1 MSIKSALLSAATVGL
16 AAGAALSSTALA
28 GDKKSAGGDEKCWGA
43 NSCKGTAKCGVGKAD
58 IEATKAAFGEK
69 FAASK
74 THDCAGSNECGASSG
89 QLNWI
94 SVPKGTCVKEKKG
107 FLIVDKG
114 GKKSIVQK

>member
-16 AAGAALSSTALA
+16 AAGATLSTTALA
-28 GDKKSAGGDEKCWGA
+28 EDTKSAGGEDKCWGVNA
-43 NSCKGTAKCGVGKAD
+43 CKGTAKCGVGKTD

-89 QLNWI
+89 HLNWV

-107 FLIVDKG
+107 FLIVEKG
-114 GKKSIVQK
+114 GKKAVVQK